1 MPLVLNREQILAHR
15 LRATGLDRRRALT
28 PATLA
33 DAAAPGLT
41 DSTPRA
47 ALHSLHARLTGVG
60 PAAWEA
66 PPLVQVWGPR
76 YSAYVVTAADVPVFT
91 LGRLPDDP
99 AAHRRAT
106 SIADRLAD
114 VIGDQALDVRD
125 AARPLGI
132 HPSALRYAAPTGRFL
147 IRWDGAHR
155 PTVRQVPAP
164 DMDPHVARLEL
175 ARRHLHL
182 GPATSGSFGAW
193 AGLRPPTA
201 RAAFAALAAETLA
214 VTTPLGDA
222 WILAADE
229 ATIRRPDAAPSPD
242 AAASPG
248 HTASGPASPGPT
260 ASAPAVR
267 LLPSG
272 DAHHLLQGADRALL
286 VPDAARRAEVWTPR
300 VWPGAVL
307 VDGEIVGTWRR
318 AEHAVTVTTWDAPT
332 PAQRA
337 AIEAEALTLP
347 VPGLTRPVAVSW
359 A

>member
-1 MPLVLNREQILAHR
+1 MSLVLTREQILAHR
-15 LRATGLDRRRALT
+15 LHATGLDRRRPLT
-28 PATLA
+28 PAALSA
-33 DAAAPGLT
+33 AAAPGLT

-60 PAAWEA
+60 PDTWEA

-76 YSAYVVTAADVPVFT
+76 YSTYVVAREDVPVFT
-91 LGRLPDDP
+91 LGCLPDEP
-99 AAHRRAT
+99 AARRRALT
-106 SIADRLAD
+106 LADRLAD
-114 VIGDQALDVRD
+114 FLGPDRRDAGD
-125 AARPLGI
+125 AARALGL

-147 IRWDGAHR
+147 IRWDGARR
-155 PTVRQVPAP
+155 PLVWQVPAP
-164 DMDPHVARLEL
+164 DVDPHTARLEM
-175 ARRHLHL
+175 ARRHLLL
-182 GPATSGSFGAW
+182 GPATPGSFAAW
-193 AGLRPPTA
+193 AGLRPPA
-201 RAAFAALAAETLA
+201 AHAAFAALAAETLP

-222 WILAADE
+222 RILAADE
-229 ATIRRPDAAPSPD
+229 ASIRPSD

-248 HTASGPASPGPT
+248 PTASGPASPGTGTPT
-260 ASAPAVR
+260 PAVR

-318 AEHAVTVTTWDAPT
+318 AEHAVTVTTWEAPS
-332 PAQRA
+332 PAERA

-347 VPGLTRPVAVSW
+347 VPGLPRPVTVTW